1 MKHMAYGKAA
11 LLGVFVLA
19 GCYSYASEA
28 INNGNYNTVQA
39 SPNFVVIKVGD
50 SDRVIARLI
59 NDNNNGAVTSY
70 VVSGVGAGIRV
81 DSSCTVPNLDQ
92 AHQTAANCNGYY
104 RPIFNSASDTL
115 VPTGDKT
122 AQQFFVLGLATG
134 QYTFTLTPTSVN
146 TGVSRTVTVV
156 VNALNLGPALSKT
169 SGVAGDTITIT
180 APAGSVFSQ
189 TSVPSFT
196 NGAFAIA
203 SRSADSTKITI
214 IAGPG
219 ISGPVTVTNVGTA
232 ANPAV
237 PPVTLVSTN
246 TLTTPPVTVA
256 PTVVSNLTPLI
267 GVPITM
273 QLTAGL
279 RFTSTTHVFIG
290 GKEAGIASVSADSST
305 GTIIPMMGSAGN
317 VTYTNIV
324 LSFLNGVSLSVPSD
338 KSVTVGATYGGPSDP
353 NAGSTATASTVV
365 LRPTG
370 TTVIS
375 DTGPF
380 TFASAQC
387 SHAGDFCRF
396 YKFVLTATT
405 TMDADLEYPG
415 GADMGYYRFNSTG
428 TSAAGIADNL
438 GEAPGNQPETG
449 TDSGLAA
456 GTYFIGIVYFG
467 APSYGPGVLPAPAF
481 FQLRLI
487 SH

>member
-11 LLGVFVLA
+11 LLGVFALA

-39 SPNFVVIKVGD
+39 SPNFVVMKVGD
-50 SDRVIARLI
+50 SDRVIVRLI

-70 VVSGVGAGIRV
+70 AVSGVGAGIRV
-81 DSSCTVPNLDQ
+81 DSSCTVPDLDQ
-92 AHQTAANCNGYY
+92 AHQTAAKCNGYY
-104 RPIFNSASDTL
+104 RPIFDASKDTL

-122 AQQFFVLGLATG
+122 AQQFFVLGLAAG

-156 VNALNLGPALSKT
+156 VSSADLGPALSKT
-169 SGVAGDTITIT
+169 TGVAGDTITIT

-189 TSVPSFT
+189 TSAVSFT
-196 NGAFAIA
+196 SGAFALV
-203 SRSADSTKITI
+203 SRSADSTRITI

-219 ISGPVTVTNVGTA
+219 ITGPATVTKVGTA

-237 PPVTLVSTN
+237 PAVTLVSTN

-279 RFTSTTHVFIG
+279 RFTSTSHVFIG

-305 GTIIPMMGSAGN
+305 GTIVPMMGSTGN
-317 VTYTNIV
+317 VTFTNIV
-324 LSFLNGVSLSVPSD
+324 LSFLNGVALSVPSD
-338 KSVTVGATYGGPSDP
+338 KSVTVGAAYGGPSDP
-353 NAGSTATASTVV
+353 NAGLTSTASTVV

-370 TTVIS
+370 ATVIS

-380 TFASAQC
+380 TTASAQC

-396 YKFVLTATT
+396 YKFVLAAAT

-415 GADMGYYRFNSTG
+415 GADMGYYRFNSSG
-428 TSAAGIADNL
+428 SSASLIADGL
-438 GEAPGNQPETG
+438 GQAPGNQPETG
-449 TDSGLAA
+449 TDTNLAA

-467 APSYGPGVLPAPAF
+467 APSYGSGVQAAPAF
-481 FQLRLI
+481 FQLRLV